1 MPRRYPLFAAVCLFA
16 AAAAQAG
23 DWPSFRGPNGNG
35 IAAEKNVPTKWGS
48 KNNVAWR
55 VELPGPGNSS
65 PIVSAGRVFVACA
78 ADEGKKRNL
87 YCYDRKDGKQLW
99 VKTVEVSNVRET
111 HQTNPYSGSTPV
123 ANGKR
128 VVVWHGSAGLYCYD
142 FDGKELWSKGLGNVG
157 HMWGYGSSP
166 VIDGNTVFLN
176 FGPGAET
183 FLTAIDLTNGKQLWK
198 KAEPG
203 GADQQLEGRYIGTWS
218 TPVIAN
224 VGGRKQLICMM
235 HTRVVA
241 YSPTTG
247 DIIWYCDGIRG
258 NNGDLA
264 YTSPLISGDIGVAF
278 GGYKGPAMAFRL
290 GGSGNVTENQRLWW
304 NDEGQPQRIGSGVI
318 IGNYIFMVNAGPGT
332 AECIELETGK
342 QVWQKRLS
350 GGNCWG
356 SLCAVDGRLY
366 VTGQNGTT
374 TVFLPNAEKFELVA
388 ENRLNEPSN
397 STSAFSN
404 GQIFLRTHKSLYCVG
419 E

>member
-1 MPRRYPLFAAVCLFA
+1 MTRRYPLFAALCLFA
-16 AAAAQAG
+16 FSAAQAG

-35 IAAEKNVPTKWGS
+35 IAYEKNVPTKWG
-48 KNNVAWR
+48 KDDNVAWR
-55 VELPGPGNSS
+55 VALPGPGNSS

-78 ADEGKKRNL
+78 AQKGKKRNL

-99 VKTVEVSNVRET
+99 VKTVEVSDVGDT
-111 HQTNPYSGSTPV
+111 HVQNPYCGSTPI
-123 ANGKR
+123 ADGER
-128 VVVWHGSAGLYCYD
+128 VVVWHGSAGVYCYD
-142 FDGKELWSKGLGNVG
+142 FDGKELWSKDLGDVG

-183 FLTAIDLTNGKQLWK
+183 FLTAIDLTTGKQLWK

-203 GADQQLEGRYIGTWS
+203 GADNQLEGRYIGTWS
-218 TPVIAN
+218 TPVIAE

-241 YSPTTG
+241 YSPATG
-247 DIIWYCDGIRG
+247 DILWYCEGIRG
-258 NNGDLA
+258 KKGDLA
-264 YTSPLISGDIGVAF
+264 YTSPLISEEIGVAF
-278 GGYKGPAMAFRL
+278 GGYNGPAMAFRL

-304 NDEGQPQRIGSGVI
+304 HDEGQPQRIGSGVI
-318 IGNYIFMVNAGPGT
+318 IGKYIFVVNAGPGT

-342 QVWQKRLS
+342 QVWQQRLA

-356 SLCAVDGRLY
+356 SLCAVDGRLF

-388 ENRLNEPSN
+388 ENRLGDPSN
-397 STSAFSN
+397 STPAFSN
-404 GQIFLRTHKSLYCVG
+404 GQIFLRTHKALYCIG
-419 E
+419 K